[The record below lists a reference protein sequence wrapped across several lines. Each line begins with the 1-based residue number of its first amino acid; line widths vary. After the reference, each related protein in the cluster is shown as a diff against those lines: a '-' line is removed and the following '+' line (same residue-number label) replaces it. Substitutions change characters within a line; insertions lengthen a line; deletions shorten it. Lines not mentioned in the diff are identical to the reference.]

1 MPWPALP
8 GLRAQ
13 AIHNDL
19 NLYNVLVDP
28 RDHDVI
34 AGILDFGD
42 MVRAPL
48 VNDLAVAASYQ
59 LEPGADPLAPAI
71 RFAAAYHAVSPLQE
85 AELDVL
91 FDLMMARL
99 AMVVA
104 IGGWRAARYPDNADY
119 ILRNNA
125 LSWARLQACDGIAR
139 DAARQRLRAAC
150 GFQ

>member
-1 MPWPALP
+1 
-8 GLRAQ
+8 
-13 AIHNDL
+13 
-19 NLYNVLVDP
+19 
-28 RDHDVI
+28 
-34 AGILDFGD
+34 

-104 IGGWRAARYPDNADY
+104 IGGWRARYPDNADY
-119 ILRNNA
+119 PAQQRAVLGPPAGLR
-125 LSWARLQACDGIAR
+125 RHR
-139 DAARQRLRAAC
+139 PRRRAAAVAR
-150 GFQ
+150 GLRFSIGSQP

>member
-1 MPWPALP
+1 
-8 GLRAQ
+8 
-13 AIHNDL
+13 
-19 NLYNVLVDP
+19 
-28 RDHDVI
+28 
-34 AGILDFGD
+34 
-42 MVRAPL
+42 
-48 VNDLAVAASYQ
+48 
-59 LEPGADPLAPAI
+59 
-71 RFAAAYHAVSPLQE
+71 
-85 AELDVL
+85 
-91 FDLMMARL
+91 MMARL